1 VQEFITGQR
10 WINDAELPLGLGTV
24 LEVEHR
30 TLTVMFESIGETRTY
45 AKQTAPLTRVVF
57 SKGDTINS
65 RDGIEIIV
73 ESVSEDGGL
82 LSYSGKDKQGT
93 THEIGE
99 ILLDNQIQLSRPSER
114 LFSGQID
121 SDKWYALRYQT
132 LRELNRLGH
141 SALRG
146 FTGCRTSLIPHQL
159 YIAHEVAHRYAP
171 RVLLA
176 DEVGLGKTIEAGLI
190 LHQQLL
196 TERAQRILIV
206 VPENLVHQ
214 WLVEMLRRF
223 NLHFSIFDE
232 ERYQSAIEFDNQQNP
247 FESEQLVMCNL
258 SFLTDNPAV
267 LEHALDGEWDLMVV
281 DEAHH
286 LQWTPEE
293 TSVDYET
300 IERLAAVTLGVLL
313 LTATPEQLGKAGHF
327 ARLRL
332 LDPTRFPDFDSF
344 NEEEKLYEPIADAIE
359 TLFSDEALNPDT
371 LSTLTSNINDVDDQE
386 LLLKLKNKIGNEDEN
401 TLIKNELVEH
411 LLDRHGTGRVLF
423 RNTRTAIKGFPERK
437 LFPYPLPLPANYEES
452 VTTSVAAHV
461 QLTPE
466 LIYRASAKSD
476 QLKWTSFDPRVEW
489 LRNKLLELAPAKI
502 LVIAA
507 NHRTTLELA
516 EALRVN
522 FGTHVAVFHEDM
534 SIIERDRAAAYFA
547 DSDEGCQA
555 LLCSEIGSEG
565 RNFQFAHHMI
575 LFDIPL
581 NPDLLEQRIGRLDRI
596 GQTQT
601 INIHA
606 PYLQDSAQSI
616 MFRWHHHGL
625 NAFEQPCPAGT
636 TVFNEYEQA
645 LMTALADPQSN
656 IDDLITATRNRLDL
670 LDEALH
676 KGRDR
681 LLEYNSCRPEKAEA
695 LKQAALA
702 EDAKSVLAEY
712 MDGIFDCFGVHTEE
726 HSAGRYIISPGENML
741 TAFPQLQEDGMTVTY
756 DRDIALTNEDVHFL
770 SWDHPMVTGAMD
782 IVLTS
787 ELGNTSV
794 IAIEHNRIEPGTML
808 LEAIYI
814 FESASSHALNTDRYL
829 PATTIR
835 IVLDEEL
842 IQYQDDLSHGQI
854 ERNTVVVDRETA
866 AKVIKAKL
874 DELKKLT
881 QRCEQQ
887 AQLQAPA
894 ILTDAHKQASRLLT
908 KEINRLKAL
917 SKINQNVRLE
927 EIDYFECQLQ
937 ALDKALDNASLRLD
951 ALRVIIGT

>member
-10 WINDAELPLGLGTV
+10 WINDAELSLGLGTV

-30 TLTVMFESIGETRTY
+30 TLTVMFESTGETRTY

-73 ESVSEDGGL
+73 ESVNEDGGL
-82 LSYSGKDKQGT
+82 LSYSGNDKQGIA
-93 THEIGE
+93 HEIGE

-121 SDKWYALRYQT
+121 SNKWYALRYQT

-146 FTGCRTSLIPHQL
+146 LTGCRTSLIPHQL

-232 ERYQSAIEFDNQQNP
+232 ERYQSAIEIDNQQNP
-247 FESEQLVMCNL
+247 FEDEQLVMCNL

-293 TSVDYET
+293 KSIDYEI
-300 IERLAAVTLGVLL
+300 IERLAAVTKGVLL

-344 NEEEKLYEPIADAIE
+344 NEEEKLYEPIADAIA
-359 TLFSDEALNPDT
+359 TLFSEEALNPDT

-386 LLLKLKNKIGNEDEN
+386 LLLKLKNKIGDEDEN

-452 VTTSVAAHV
+452 VITSVAAHV

-645 LMTALADPQSN
+645 LKTALAEPQSN

-794 IAIEHNRIEPGTML
+794 IAIEHNGIEPGTML

-814 FESASSHALNTDRYL
+814 FESASSHTLNTDRYL

-842 IQYQDDLSHGQI
+842 IQYQDNLSHGQI

-881 QRCEQQ
+881 QRCEEQ

-894 ILTDAHKQASRLLT
+894 ILADAHKQASRLLT

>member
-10 WINDAELPLGLGTV
+10 WINDAELSLGLGTV

-30 TLTVMFESIGETRTY
+30 TLTVMFESTGETRTY

-65 RDGIEIIV
+65 RDGVEIIV

-82 LSYSGKDKQGT
+82 LSYSGNDKQGI

-121 SDKWYALRYQT
+121 SNKWYALRYQT

-146 FTGCRTSLIPHQL
+146 LTGCRTSLIPHQL

-247 FESEQLVMCNL
+247 FEGEQLVMCNL

-293 TSVDYET
+293 KSIDYEI
-300 IERLAAVTLGVLL
+300 IERLAAVTKGVLL

-344 NEEEKLYEPIADAIE
+344 NEEEKLYEPIADAIA
-359 TLFSDEALNPDT
+359 TLFSEEALNPDT

-386 LLLKLKNKIGNEDEN
+386 LLLKLKNKIGDEDEN

-452 VTTSVAAHV
+452 VITSVAAHV

-645 LMTALADPQSN
+645 LKTALAEPQSN

-794 IAIEHNRIEPGTML
+794 IAIEHNGIEPGTML

-814 FESASSHALNTDRYL
+814 FESASSHTLNTDRYL

-842 IQYQDDLSHGQI
+842 IQYQDNLSHGQI

-881 QRCEQQ
+881 QRCEEQ

-894 ILTDAHKQASRLLT
+894 ILADAHKQASRLLT